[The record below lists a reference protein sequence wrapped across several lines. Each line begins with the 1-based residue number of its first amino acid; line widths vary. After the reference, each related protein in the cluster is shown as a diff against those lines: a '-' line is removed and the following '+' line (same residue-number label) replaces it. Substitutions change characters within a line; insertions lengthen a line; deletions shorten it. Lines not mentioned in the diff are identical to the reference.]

1 MNSISV
7 KNKKE
12 TPKEFKVGDLFQYK
26 HKTTSSI
33 YILCHDGDGN
43 YQMTNISN
51 GNTYAGSSSTISGVI
66 CDLTFLGRDCK
77 ITIEVN

>member
-1 MNSISV
+1 MNYISI

-12 TPKEFKVGDLFQYK
+12 TPKEFQVGDLFQ
-26 HKTTSSI
+26 HSKTKQI
-33 YILCHDGDGN
+33 YILCYSDSGK

-51 GNTYAGSSSTISGVI
+51 GNTYSGSSSTISGAI

-77 ITIEVN
+77 ISIEVD